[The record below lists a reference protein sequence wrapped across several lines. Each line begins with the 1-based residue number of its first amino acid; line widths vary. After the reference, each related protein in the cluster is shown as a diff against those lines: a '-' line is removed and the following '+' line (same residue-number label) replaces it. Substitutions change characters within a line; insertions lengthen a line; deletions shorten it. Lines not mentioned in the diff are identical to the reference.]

1 MNLKNG
7 CAGLILLFLPIMALP
22 AMLEDESW
30 RVFDDTV
37 VGEAR
42 IIIEPAYLDFI
53 LDPANAQ
60 SDSLFPA
67 TFCYKNAVIPG
78 DSLLL
83 VGVRLRGNTSRFSAK
98 KSFKVDFNHFV
109 PGRKFHDLE
118 KMNLNGEHNDPSIVR
133 SKLCWDLFQQLRL
146 PAARA
151 NHVQLYIN
159 NRYFGLYV
167 NVEHV
172 DDEFVQKRFGNR
184 NGNLYKCLYPAD
196 LVYLG
201 ADPEVYKKFHGDR
214 QPYDL
219 KTNRDKNDYSD
230 LAHFIDVI
238 NNTPAQQFRTEL
250 EKVFNVDNFLK
261 WLALNVL
268 VGSWDDYWYLKNN
281 YYLYHNT
288 ATDKFEFIPYDYDNT
303 YGVDWVGG
311 DWATRNIYRW
321 GNTQEKRP
329 LVTRILELPEYRY
342 RYTLYLETLMNN
354 EFSFEAQQP
363 RIDQL
368 KALITPAVAADSFRM
383 LDWDFSF
390 SDFHQSFETSVPTKY
405 NHVPY
410 GVKPYIKL
418 RISNATAQ
426 LATFYASPVVINEF
440 MASNQRSLAD
450 EHGEYDDWIELYNTD
465 TKPINVHGMFL
476 SDDPAISTRWML
488 PDTTIAPK
496 GFLLIWAD
504 GNPTQGKLHT
514 NFRLSAD
521 GEQLALFA
529 TQAEGNY
536 LSDTRT
542 FNAQMTDV
550 SYGRDPDGG
559 KKWSTMLPTPGAPN
573 KTRAMV
579 FHRAAASPENFMLWQ
594 NYPNPFNAST
604 RIKFYLPAPGPVTL
618 KIFNLSGQMVKLV
631 SDDNLSAGLQIF
643 NWNGLD
649 EWGNPAASGTYFY
662 HLQTEQFQAIR
673 KMVLLR

>member
-1 MNLKNG
+1 MNFKNG
-7 CAGLILLFLPIMALP
+7 CAGLILLLLPIMALP
-22 AMLEDESW
+22 AILEDESW
-30 RVFDDTV
+30 RVFNDTA

-53 LDPANAQ
+53 LNPANAQ

-67 TFCYKNAVIPG
+67 TFFYKNAVIPG
-78 DSLLL
+78 DSVLL
-83 VGVRLRGNTSRFSAK
+83 VGIRLRGNTSRFSAK

-109 PGRKFHDLE
+109 LGRKFHDLE

-133 SKLCWDLFQQLRL
+133 SKLCWDLFQQFRL

-159 NRYFGLYV
+159 NRYFGLYI

-219 KTNRDKNDYSD
+219 KTNQDKNDYSD

-238 NNTPAQQFRTEL
+238 NNTPARQFRAEL

-268 VGSWDDYWYLKNN
+268 VGGWDDYWYLKNN

-303 YGVDWVGG
+303 YGIDWVGG

-363 RIDQL
+363 RIDRL
-368 KALITPAVAADSFRM
+368 KAMITPAVAADSYRI

-410 GVKPYIKL
+410 GIKPYIKL
-418 RISNATAQ
+418 RIANATAQ

-440 MASNQRSLAD
+440 MASNQRSIAD

-465 TKPINVHGMFL
+465 TRPINVYGMFL

-488 PDTTIAPK
+488 PDTTVAPK

-504 GNPTQGKLHT
+504 GTPTQGKLHT

-529 TQAEGNY
+529 TLAEGNY

-542 FNAQMTDV
+542 FNAQITDV

-573 KTRAMV
+573 TTKAMV
-579 FHRAAASPENFMLWQ
+579 SHRATPSSENFMLWQ

-604 RIKFYLPAPGPVTL
+604 LIKFYLPASGPVTL
-618 KIFNLSGQMVKLV
+618 KIFNLSGQMVKLL
-631 SDDNLSAGLQIF
+631 SNDNLSAGFQIF

>member
-1 MNLKNG
+1 MNFSNG
-7 CAGLILLFLPIMALP
+7 CAVLILLFLPAMAFP
-22 AMLEDESW
+22 AILEDESW
-30 RVFDDTV
+30 RVFDDTA

-53 LDPANAQ
+53 LNPANAQ

-78 DSLLL
+78 DSVLL
-83 VGVRLRGNTSRFSAK
+83 VGIRLRGNTSRFSAK

-109 PGRKFHDLE
+109 PGRKFHNLE

-159 NRYFGLYV
+159 NRYFGVYI

-184 NGNLYKCLYPAD
+184 HGNLYKCLYPAD

-219 KTNRDKNDYSD
+219 KTNQDKNDYSD

-238 NNTPAQQFRTEL
+238 NNTPARQFRTEL

-261 WLALNVL
+261 WLAVNVL
-268 VGSWDDYWYLKNN
+268 VGGWDDYWYLKNN

-303 YGVDWVGG
+303 YGIDWVGG

-363 RIDQL
+363 RIDRL

-390 SDFHQSFETSVPTKY
+390 SDFHQSFETSVATKY
-405 NHVPY
+405 HHVPY
-410 GVKPYIKL
+410 GIKPYIKL

-440 MASNQRSLAD
+440 MASNQRSIAD

-465 TKPINVHGMFL
+465 TKPINVYGMFL

-488 PDTTIAPK
+488 PDTTVAPK

-504 GNPTQGKLHT
+504 GNPSQGKLHT

-529 TQAEGNY
+529 TLAEGNY

-573 KTRAMV
+573 KSQALV
-579 FHRAAASPENFMLWQ
+579 LHRATASPENFMLWQ

-604 RIKFYLPAPGPVTL
+604 RIKFYLPASGPVIL
-618 KIFNLSGQMVKLV
+618 KIFNLSGQMVKLL
-631 SDDNLSAGLQIF
+631 SDDNLSAGFQIF

-649 EWGNPAASGTYFY
+649 EWGHPAASGTYFY
-662 HLQTEQFQAIR
+662 HLQTKQFQAIR
-673 KMVLLR
+673 KMVLVR